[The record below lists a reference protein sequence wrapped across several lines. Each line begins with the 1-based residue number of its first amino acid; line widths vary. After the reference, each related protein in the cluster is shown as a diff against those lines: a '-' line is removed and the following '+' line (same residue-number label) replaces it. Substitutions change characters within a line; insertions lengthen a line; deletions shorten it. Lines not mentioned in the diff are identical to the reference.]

1 MKAMECMKRALLYRG
16 LSEETHRA
24 KPRNSAGFT
33 EAARWG
39 LAEPR
44 ATTAAR
50 ELSTVS
56 FTSYRLTRHRHSP
69 CSHSGQAEKLAGTGQ

>member
-1 MKAMECMKRALLYRG
+1 MKARECMKRPLLYRG
-16 LSEETHRA
+16 LSEEMYQA

-44 ATTAAR
+44 ALIAAH
-50 ELSTVS
+50 ELSSVS
-56 FTSYRLTRHRHSP
+56 FTRHRHSHA
-69 CSHSGQAEKLAGTGQ
+69 SHSGQAEKVAGTGQ